1 MDKPRSI
8 GVMQIS
14 VHGSGNAPKKDSAL
28 TLNRF
33 LRHPVKEAFNDFT
46 FTFQTPLLTTP
57 FNGCCHL
64 RGDADSQ
71 LFGGAG
77 HKLILIEVF

>member
-8 GVMQIS
+8 GVTQIS

-33 LRHPVKEAFNDFT
+33 IRHPVEEAFNDLT
-46 FTFQTPLLTTP
+46 FTFQAPLLTTS

-64 RGDADSQ
+64 RSNADSR
-71 LFGGAG
+71 LLPDAG
-77 HKLILIEVF
+77 HEVLQSGN